1 MDEEYIFLLLIR
13 LLLFN
18 EFVKRVVEEIYKEFF
33 ILEVNI
39 YNGSRKI

>member
-33 ILEVNI
+33 ILEVII
-39 YNGSRKI
+39 YNGS